1 VFVIAFLTYFAVL
14 NSSLKNYLTFCMIY
28 KQFDEKN
35 NHNARIT
42 NFEKE
47 HYKQGRVNLEDD

>member
-1 VFVIAFLTYFAVL
+1 MHAVNDYKCQIKFTSRNKL
-14 NSSLKNYLTFCMIY
+14 SLYEY
-28 KQFDEKN
+28 HDKN

-47 HYKQGRVNLEDD
+47 HYKQGRVNLEDG

>member
-1 VFVIAFLTYFAVL
+1 MHFDSKNYIIFITA
-14 NSSLKNYLTFCMIY
+14 LKN
-28 KQFDEKN
+28 EN